1 MAHPGSVDLNI
12 AEIEASLLAVLLDA
26 ETAREGA
33 TALLNALA
41 PALDVSGTSD
51 APAVAIAVR
60 ERDGLR
66 LQVLCER
73 GDQTQW
79 PSALDPRFSLS
90 GNAGVD
96 ARSGAFVFPLR
107 SNGRVIGALLL
118 GDSARG
124 STLLQDSA
132 TAPVLSTA
140 ATVLDALLRRTEA
153 TITRRANAL
162 RSVESVIDGLA
173 HQIANPL
180 TGASGIAQLLEED
193 LDDQGQRA
201 AVRQIRQELARAFVV
216 LNDLLGF
223 KHETGA
229 HAGVL
234 DLNVITEGI
243 VRLRGYAIR
252 EQGIALEVETTK
264 TAAPVRVDAR
274 GVEHA
279 MLLALRFGE
288 VQSRGSVNR
297 SMSVRVVELGRSEVA
312 VEITDSGPGNL
323 PDTTAAYFDL
333 RFRDDNPSSVLNDDP
348 DLGLADSLLRAAG
361 GRLDVRASKSE
372 GTTLSLVLP
381 RAAAGT
387 YAAQSQVS

>member
-1 MAHPGSVDLNI
+1 MSHLGSVQLNA

-26 ETAREGA
+26 ETMREGA

-41 PALDVSGTSD
+41 PALDVSGASD

-66 LQVLCER
+66 LQILSER
-73 GDQTQW
+73 GEHVEW
-79 PSALDPRFSLS
+79 PTALDPRFSLS
-90 GNAGVD
+90 GHAGVD
-96 ARSGAFVFPLR
+96 AGSGAFVFPLR

-124 STLLQDSA
+124 STLLQDTA
-132 TAPVLSTA
+132 TAAVLSTA
-140 ATVLDALLRRTEA
+140 ASVLDALLRRTEA
-153 TITRRANAL
+153 SITRRANAL

-180 TGASGIAQLLEED
+180 TGASGIAQLLEAD
-193 LDDQGQRA
+193 LQDEGQRA
-201 AVRQIRQELARAFVV
+201 AVRQIRQELSRAFAV

-229 HAGVL
+229 HAGIL
-234 DLNVITEGI
+234 DLNVIAEGI

-252 EQGIALEVETTK
+252 EQGIALEIETSRTP
-264 TAAPVRVDAR
+264 APVRVDAR
-274 GVEHA
+274 RVEHA
-279 MLLALRFGE
+279 LLLALRFGE
-288 VQSRGSVNR
+288 MQSRTSVNR

-312 VEITDSGPGNL
+312 VEINDSGPGNV

-333 RFRDDNPSSVLNDDP
+333 RFREDNPRAVLNDDP

-372 GTTLSLVLP
+372 GTTLSIVLP
-381 RAAAGT
+381 RAGTGT
-387 YAAQSQVS
+387 YAAQGSIS